1 MSFFFF
7 FFFLKKRE
15 EKEMICVETPF
26 VLFVFFHCVCAVQG
40 NAQGLN
46 KKDVEA
52 LTSKTLWT
60 KEDLQDLH
68 ADFLKCD
75 ADKSGEL
82 DFKEFVGLLKSRI
95 PMDEAGYK
103 NLFSH
108 MDSDNSG
115 TVSFAELATS
125 LSVVGKGSSDDKL
138 AFTFDLYDTDK
149 SGYLDR
155 KECEHVLQQMKR
167 VAATLGRQ
175 ADDFIVGSKKKEKK
189 KERLFFL
196 KEMKQQE
203 RSTSWTRIRTERLL
217 VLNGWRWDPRHLR
230 CLSCLE
236 FARFE

>member
-1 MSFFFF
+1 VFRLFSCRKIFFQKKKWWKFF
-7 FFFLKKRE
+7 K
-15 EKEMICVETPF
+15 
-26 VLFVFFHCVCAVQG
+26 G
-40 NAQGLN
+40 NAQALH

-52 LTSKTLWT
+52 LTAKTLWT
-60 KEDLQDLH
+60 KEDLQALH
-68 ADFLKCD
+68 VDFLACD

-103 NLFSH
+103 NLFSN
-108 MDSDNSG
+108 MDHDNSG

-175 ADDFIVGSKKKEKK
+175 GKERKCQRVNVFWLFLIADDFIVGTLDKLDKDKDGKI
-189 KERLFFL
+189 
-196 KEMKQQE
+196 
-203 RSTSWTRIRTERLL
+203 TRAEWMEVGAKTPSLL
-217 VLNGWRWDPRHLR
+217 VLLGVRKI
-230 CLSCLE
+230 
-236 FARFE
+236 